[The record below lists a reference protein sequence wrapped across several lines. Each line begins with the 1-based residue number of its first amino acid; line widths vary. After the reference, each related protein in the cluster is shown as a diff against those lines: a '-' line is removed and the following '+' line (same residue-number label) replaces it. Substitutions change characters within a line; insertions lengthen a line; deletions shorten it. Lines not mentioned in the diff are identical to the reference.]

1 LFFEDI
7 NAERLAVDIGEGW
20 PSASLWSDEGGL
32 VVGSH
37 GMSDENLMR
46 FIGLINR
53 LWDGLTFERRRL
65 TMPSVLI
72 KGRRLTVSMMMQ
84 PVVFTRLI
92 SAVDCAS
99 RGMGWIARIL
109 VSWPTSTIGARP
121 YRTAPDDMPAL
132 DGLHQ
137 RLRELLDLELPVE
150 GPEMTLVPP
159 VLGLASP
166 AFTVWRTL
174 HDEIETELSR
184 TGEFGAIPDIGAKIA
199 ENAARLAAIFHVVGY
214 GPGGAIDAATMQGAA
229 AVAVWHLNEARRILG
244 ASKTPQDVADADL
257 LLEWLLR
264 QPQSAIEPREILRLG
279 PPPLRNKV
287 RRDNALKVLI
297 EKIWV
302 REVKAGEATQLAIN
316 PKARGRDEPS

>member
-1 LFFEDI
+1 MFFEDI

-72 KGRRLTVSMMMQ
+72 KGRRLTVSKMMQ

-92 SAVDCAS
+92 SAGDCAS

-132 DGLHQ
+132 DGLRQ

-174 HDEIETELSR
+174 HDEIELSR

-214 GPGGAIDAATMQGAA
+214 GPAGPLTPPRCRARPRWPSGTSMKR
-229 AVAVWHLNEARRILG
+229 VASSEQARR
-244 ASKTPQDVADADL
+244 
-257 LLEWLLR
+257 
-264 QPQSAIEPREILRLG
+264 
-279 PPPLRNKV
+279 
-287 RRDNALKVLI
+287 RR
-297 EKIWV
+297 
-302 REVKAGEATQLAIN
+302 T
-316 PKARGRDEPS
+316 